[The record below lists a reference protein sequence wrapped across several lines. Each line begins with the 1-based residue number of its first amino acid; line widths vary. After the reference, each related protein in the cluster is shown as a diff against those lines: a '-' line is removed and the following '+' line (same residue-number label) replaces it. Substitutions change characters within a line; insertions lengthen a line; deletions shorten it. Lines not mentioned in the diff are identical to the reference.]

1 MLRVSSDGLIKPGA
15 ERVRV
20 FLGYSTA
27 PAVAAAAA
35 AAPSPLTSPPSP
47 DKRHR
52 DAEEATGRLQIFIE
66 SVGASGFMDARSG
79 LL

>member
-27 PAVAAAAA
+27 PAVAAATL
-35 AAPSPLTSPPSP
+35 PSHVATLPG
-47 DKRHR
+47 KRHR

-79 LL
+79 PL